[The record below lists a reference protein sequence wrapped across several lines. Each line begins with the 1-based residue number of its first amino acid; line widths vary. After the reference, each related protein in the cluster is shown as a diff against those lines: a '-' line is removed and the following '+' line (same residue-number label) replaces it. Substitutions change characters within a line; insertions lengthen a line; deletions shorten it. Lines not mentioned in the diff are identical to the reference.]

1 MKSLFALLLFIST
14 NLFSQDKIENLK
26 INWPEK
32 YAWKIGNNQE
42 NDKIHFVELVPGNE
56 DINNWT
62 IIGTM
67 LSIKGITNLPM
78 DTAVNL
84 MYEQTKANAPK
95 ATVTIIEK
103 NETDSNHWVIFK
115 IESPSF
121 NDSNTPESQ
130 LYYIVQ
136 GKSSL
141 YSNFVALKQ
150 KKLSDEF
157 VKEWIDVFKKS
168 ELIYQ

>member
-84 MYEQTKANAPK
+84 MYEQTKSK
-95 ATVTIIEK
+95 C
-103 NETDSNHWVIFK
+103 S
-115 IESPSF
+115 
-121 NDSNTPESQ
+121 
-130 LYYIVQ
+130 
-136 GKSSL
+136 KSHCDN
-141 YSNFVALKQ
+141 Y
-150 KKLSDEF
+150 
-157 VKEWIDVFKKS
+157 
-168 ELIYQ
+168 